1 MRFSHAA
8 NHYPMHHFLFT
19 ALTMLVLSGCGLKPL
34 QVRPPDELASAPA
47 LSVTGRQGWQLGREL
62 RFGDFST
69 KLLQGGSVGTRSA
82 SCPTG
87 CTRLSLG
94 PYVKQVDEAS
104 SKSRSRLSFTL
115 LGPLGVEVEVRAVG
129 ELDQQRR
136 ESLTR
141 WFGVS
146 TDISQELSR
155 SISFIGT
162 IDPAPAEMPGWRFE
176 FRESSPTTVATGAYQ
191 GRAEDERGRRLLM
204 RSLSRWQGDDAR
216 GTAFMPALHLGYA
229 FELDGR
235 VVAAVDTATGGTVW
249 MRPGL
254 AADLRLAIAGLAMAL
269 LARSDLSSQPAPAL
283 RR

>member
-1 MRFSHAA
+1 MRISQGA
-8 NHYPMHHFLFT
+8 NHSPMHRLL
-19 ALTMLVLSGCGLKPL
+19 LTSLTLLVLSGCGLKPL

-47 LSVTGRQGWQLGREL
+47 MPVTGRQGWQMGREL

-69 KLLQGGSVGTRSA
+69 TALRGGSVNMRSA

-87 CTRLSLG
+87 CTRLALG

-115 LGPLGVEVEVRAVG
+115 LAPLGVEAEVRAVG
-129 ELDQQRR
+129 ELGQQRR

-146 TDISQELSR
+146 TETSQELSR

-162 IDPAPAEMPGWRFE
+162 IDPVPAEIPGWRFE
-176 FRESSPTTVATGAYQ
+176 FRESSPTTGATSAYR
-191 GRAEDERGRRLLM
+191 GWAEDERGRRLLM
-204 RSLSRWQGDDAR
+204 RSLSRWQGDDAM

-249 MRPGL
+249 MSAGL
-254 AADLRLAIAGLAMAL
+254 APDLRLVIAGLAMAL
-269 LARSDLSSQPAPAL
+269 LARADLSSQPAPAL